1 MISFTSLSPAART
14 GAGRR
19 LRLAAAL
26 LLAGSALGATP
37 ALLRD
42 PTPNFPARRSVLA
55 EVVVGRADTV
65 EGHLVEPVRL
75 RAASGLTVEL
85 LVKRPLPT
93 PDGRRAPLVL
103 LLGGHQ
109 AGREAEQY
117 IPDTRGHAVA
127 ALSYPYQGPHRLSP
141 AQALRAAPVLRQAV
155 LDTPPAI
162 QLALDW
168 LFEEPWVDTTRV
180 EGVGASLG
188 VPFMTVAAA
197 IDTRITRL
205 WAVHGAADAHRLL
218 VHNTRRL
225 VKPQLASDL
234 VAKMAYVGGSGHWL
248 TPERW
253 IARVSPRPFVMVNAT
268 EDERMPRE
276 AVLALLAAA
285 REPKSIVWLP
295 GPHVQRNRPE
305 VVRSLVAAVLDRMSA
320 TTD

>member
-1 MISFTSLSPAART
+1 MIPSATPPPRPRHTLRT
-14 GAGRR
+14 R
-19 LRLAAAL
+19 AAL
-26 LLAGSALGATP
+26 LLLAASAPGCTSAF
-37 ALLRD
+37 LRD
-42 PTPNFPARRSVLA
+42 PTPRFPARRSVLT
-55 EVVVGRADTV
+55 EVVIGRADTV

-75 RAASGLTVEL
+75 RAASGLTLEL

-93 PDGRRAPLVL
+93 PAAPRAPVVL

-109 AGREAEQY
+109 AGREAAKY

-127 ALSYPYQGPHRLSP
+127 ALSYPYQGAHRLSP
-141 AQALRAAPVLRQAV
+141 LAAVRAAPTLRQAV

-168 LFEEPWVDTTRV
+168 LLAEPWADTTRV

-188 VPFMTVAAA
+188 VVFMTVAAA
-197 IDTRITRL
+197 QDARITRL

-218 VHNTRRL
+218 AHNARRI
-225 VKPQLASDL
+225 VRPRLASDL
-234 VAKMAYVGGSGHWL
+234 VARVAYVAGAGRWL

-268 EDERMPRE
+268 EDERMPRG
-276 AVLALLAAA
+276 AVLELYAAA
-285 REPKSIVWLP
+285 REPKSLIWLP
-295 GPHVQRNRPE
+295 GPHVQRNRPD